1 MRPTALLCSPVSIP
15 PLARRV
21 LDAYGGEERWR
32 ALRRIAVTLSAS
44 GWALRAKWC
53 RPFDHVRAE
62 VAVWSPRAR
71 ISPLGARGLA
81 GVLDGGWVRLVDRTG
96 KDVAARTDP
105 RRFFPG
111 GRRLLWWDDLDHAY
125 FATYALWNYLAFP
138 ALLLR
143 DDVRWAEVG
152 PATLEAKFD
161 AAVPTHSPVQRFHVD
176 PASALLRQHDYTAL
190 VFGRWAR
197 AAHVVL
203 EHRTSASGIPWAARR
218 RAVPRLPGGGP
229 APWPVLV
236 ALELDDWEGA

>member
-1 MRPTALLCSPVSIP
+1 LISAEMAIP

-32 ALRRIAVTLSAS
+32 ALRRISFLLSAW
-44 GWALRAKWC
+44 GWALRAKSC
-53 RPFDHVRAE
+53 RPFDDAHAE
-62 VAVWSPRAR
+62 VEVWAPRAR
-71 ISPLGARGLA
+71 IQPLGASGLV
-81 GVLDGGWVRLVDRTG
+81 GVLDGNSVHLEDGAGNV
-96 KDVAARTDP
+96 VASRDDP

-111 GRRLLWWDDLDHAY
+111 GRRFLWWDDLDHAF

-143 DDVRWAEVG
+143 DDVRWTEVG
-152 PATLEAKFD
+152 PSTLEASFD
-161 AAVPTHSPVQRFHVD
+161 PALPTHSPTQRFHVD

-203 EHRTSASGIPWAARR
+203 EHRTSASGVPWAARR
-218 RAVPRLPGGGP
+218 RAMPRLPTGRP

-236 ALELDDWEGA
+236 ALEIDGWEGA